1 MLWDE
6 GDVVR
11 LLAPSEQRFVR
22 HGTYTGRS
30 VAVAGRLDTS
40 ALSVAFAT
48 LLCAYPV
55 LVCRIG
61 IDQYG
66 RGYLLRPASSV
77 PVPMLSR
84 SGDPDELTMP
94 AHRLDP
100 AEQLAYLDVVLGS
113 GDRSRVTMYVHHGVA
128 DGGHSVELFARLWDC
143 YTDQITSVPGAV
155 TSFDYPM
162 PLEWFA
168 AQRGIGRH
176 TRSGFE
182 DVARPLPP
190 ATSGGGDDAPA
201 DGVLVRPR
209 RLHLDPAATARIV
222 ELSRWHR
229 VTVNALLTAALL
241 RAYAGVA
248 GGVGGVPVPVG
259 CLYPVDLRGRLS
271 PPVAAAAGT
280 NMAGLAS
287 FAADVDRAGC
297 IVELAQRIS
306 TRLHEDLVTGTVQ
319 QSVLHFPDYF
329 GEHRI
334 HSLAGHIAITNTGV
348 VPHFRTPDT
357 LGVTDYEIVYL
368 SAHPRRSLGPSAAV
382 TFLAYTFAARLTVA
396 MLGGPFPAEDLLG
409 AVDAEL
415 TTTPVEVGRGQFV

>member
-11 LLAPSEQRFVR
+11 LLEPSEQRFVR

-30 VAVAGRLDTS
+30 VSVAGRLDIS
-40 ALSVAFAT
+40 ALSAAFAT

-66 RGYLLRPASSV
+66 RGHLLRPAGSM
-77 PVPMLSR
+77 PIPMLTR
-84 SGDPDELTMP
+84 TGDPTEIAMP
-94 AHRLDP
+94 PHRLDP

-143 YTDQITSVPGAV
+143 YTDQLLSVPGAAAA
-155 TSFDYPM
+155 FDYPM
-162 PLEWFA
+162 PMEWYA
-168 AQRGIGRH
+168 QQRGIARH

-190 ATSGGGDDAPA
+190 ATSVGVDDAPA
-201 DGVLVRPR
+201 DGVLARPQ
-209 RLHLDPAATARIV
+209 RLQLDPAATARIV

-241 RAYAGVA
+241 RAYAASA
-248 GGVGGVPVPVG
+248 GGVSGVPVPVG
-259 CLYPVDLRGRLS
+259 CLYPVDLRARLD

-297 IVELAQRIS
+297 IVELAHRIS
-306 TRLHEDLVTGTVQ
+306 TRLHEDLATGTVQ

-348 VPHFRTPDT
+348 VPHFRTPGA
-357 LGVTDYEIVYL
+357 LRVTDYEIVYL

-396 MLGGPFPAEDLLG
+396 MLGGPFPSEDLLG
-409 AVDAEL
+409 AVNAEL
-415 TTTPVEVGRGQFV
+415 TAAPSEVTRGQLV